1 MINITKRNKL
11 RKPAL
16 FKADKTEDSELFEF
30 SGGSF
35 FGMKKIQLQN

>member
-1 MINITKRNKL
+1 MAQG
-11 RKPAL
+11 RK
-16 FKADKTEDSELFEF
+16 DRTEDSELFEF